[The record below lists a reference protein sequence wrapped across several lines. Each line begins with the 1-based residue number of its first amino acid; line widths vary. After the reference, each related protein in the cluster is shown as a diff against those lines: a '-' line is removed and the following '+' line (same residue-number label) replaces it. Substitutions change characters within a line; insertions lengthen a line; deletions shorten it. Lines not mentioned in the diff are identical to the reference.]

1 LNVSTGSS
9 RTASSGHGR
18 KRSDTAL
25 GSSFAKSTSSAS
37 TNRRTPKC
45 GETSKSGWI
54 ESVNLDLDVILAE
67 LKADDWLASDVD
79 TDSIEEPKTSVA
91 TGIELQYVMEDE
103 WERDRVVRAHQ
114 EIASQN
120 IELVPLTSDALD
132 TAADLRAQY
141 DALNGFDGVHLG
153 SAAVLNEPIVST
165 DTLFPEIP
173 EIEHI
178 DPRGLESGTR
188 PGRNQSHS

>member
-25 GSSFAKSTSSAS
+25 GSSFAKTTSSAS

-114 EIASQN
+114 
-120 IELVPLTSDALD
+120 
-132 TAADLRAQY
+132 
-141 DALNGFDGVHLG
+141 
-153 SAAVLNEPIVST
+153 
-165 DTLFPEIP
+165 
-173 EIEHI
+173 
-178 DPRGLESGTR
+178 
-188 PGRNQSHS
+188 